1 VNEDLTIT
9 PSLVIPAADL
19 SWEFSRSGGPGGQS
33 VNTADTRARVRFALA
48 RCDRLSPGAKAR
60 LAAAHP
66 GWLTSDGD
74 LVLTS
79 DQHRSRWQNVVDVR
93 RRLAAAIADALVR
106 PAYRVATRPT
116 RSSQARRVDEKKKRG
131 GTKSGRGKPRD
142 DE

>member
-1 VNEDLTIT
+1 MNDDLVIS

-74 LVLTS
+74 LVVTS

-93 RRLAAAIADALVR
+93 RRLAAAIAAALVR

-116 RSSQARRVDEKKKRG
+116 RSSQTRRVDDKKKRG
-131 GTKSGRGKPRD
+131 DTKSGRGKLRD